1 MVKYPRIYSKF
12 KELAEIPESEWCQ
25 LEQYFS
31 PMSFKK
37 NDHIIH
43 AGDTTENMY
52 IITSGLT
59 RSYYIDHEG
68 KEFNKIF
75 LAENEIAS
83 AYVEILVGIPARLN
97 IQTLEDTQVLAVN
110 FRDVENMY
118 TRNQCWNEV
127 GRKIAE
133 RFFIVKEQR
142 EYEFLLLDAK
152 ARYLNFLK
160 DYAYIKDR
168 IAQYHIA
175 AYLGITPV
183 SLSRI
188 INQIKDS

>member
-1 MVKYPRIYSKF
+1 MVKYPQVYSKF
-12 KELAEIPESEWCQ
+12 KQLADIPESEW
-25 LEQYFS
+25 LHMEQYFT
-31 PMSFKK
+31 PLSFKK
-37 NDHIIH
+37 NEHLVH
-43 AGDTTENMY
+43 AGDSADNMY
-52 IITSGLT
+52 IITKGLT

-75 LAENEIAS
+75 LAENEVAS
-83 AYVEILVGIPARLN
+83 AYVEILMGIPARLN
-97 IQTLEDTQVLAVN
+97 IQALENTEVLAVN
-110 FRDVENMY
+110 FRDVEGMY
-118 TRNQCWNEV
+118 KRDQCWNEV

-133 RFFIVKEQR
+133 MFFILKEQR

-152 ARYLNFLK
+152 NRYLNFLK
-160 DYAYIKDR
+160 DYDYIKNR

-188 INQIKDS
+188 INQTKDQ